1 MTKLVPC
8 VCCGNRAAAYLTSI
22 LPTVVGKVVGLH
34 WKHFPLF
41 PTAEDWTSFSDA
53 AKDEFLDAVRLQ
65 SNTYS
70 LKVLLRGLLDNAA
83 GS

>member
-34 WKHFPLF
+34 WKHFPSF
-41 PTAEDWTSFSDA
+41 PTADDWTSFPDA
-53 AKDEFLDAVRLQ
+53 TKDEFLGFVSLR
-65 SNTYS
+65 SNMNT
-70 LKVLLRGLLDNAA
+70 LKVLRGLLDNAA